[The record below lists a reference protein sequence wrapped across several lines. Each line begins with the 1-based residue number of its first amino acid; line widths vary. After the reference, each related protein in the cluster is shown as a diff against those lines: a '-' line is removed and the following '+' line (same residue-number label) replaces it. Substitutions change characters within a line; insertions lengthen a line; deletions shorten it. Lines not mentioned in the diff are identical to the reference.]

1 MLFIPNVYKYFVL
14 IFAVR
19 FNLIK
24 THTMRKFQ
32 RKRRI
37 KTKKEK
43 ANLIHNYYA
52 RTGFYKFVGNN
63 LKKAILPIIGVV
75 LVIFLFNKYVYNIND
90 GLHHFTETFS
100 RLGIL
105 ITFFISE
112 TLLGLIP
119 PEIFIAWSKKT
130 DQPVLNL
137 ALLATLSYSGGLIS
151 YFLGK
156 TALKIEAIKEYLEVK
171 MEKNLRNTRKW
182 GGILILAGAI
192 LPLPFSI
199 ACLAAG
205 MIKYPFKSVVLFGLF
220 RFGRFAIYAWAI
232 FSVVS

>member
-1 MLFIPNVYKYFVL
+1 MLKL
-14 IFAVR
+14 
-19 FNLIK
+19 K
-24 THTMRKFQ
+24 
-32 RKRRI
+32 RKRRK
-37 KTKKEK
+37 KTNTEK
-43 ANLIHNYYA
+43 ANLIHNYYS
-52 RTGFYKFVGNN
+52 RTGFYRFVGLN
-63 LKKAILPIIGVV
+63 LKKAILPIVVIV

-100 RLGIL
+100 RLGIFV
-105 ITFFISE
+105 TFFLSE

-130 DQPVLNL
+130 DDPILNL
-137 ALLATLSYSGGLIS
+137 AILASLSYSGGLIS

-156 TALKIEAIKEYLEVK
+156 TALKIKAVKEYLEVK
-171 MEKNLRNTRKW
+171 MAKNLQNTRKW
-182 GGILILAGAI
+182 GGILILVGAI

-205 MIKYPFKSVVLFGLF
+205 MIKYPFKNVVLFGLF
-220 RFGRFAIYAWAI
+220 RFGRFAVYAWAI

>member
-1 MLFIPNVYKYFVL
+1 MLKL
-14 IFAVR
+14 
-19 FNLIK
+19 K
-24 THTMRKFQ
+24 
-32 RKRRI
+32 RKRRK
-37 KTKKEK
+37 KTNTEK
-43 ANLIHNYYA
+43 ANLIHNYYS
-52 RTGFYKFVGNN
+52 RTGFYRFVGLN
-63 LKKAILPIIGVV
+63 LKKAILPIVVIV

-100 RLGIL
+100 RLGIFV
-105 ITFFISE
+105 TFFISE

-130 DQPVLNL
+130 DDPILNL
-137 ALLATLSYSGGLIS
+137 AILASLSYSGGLIS

-156 TALKIEAIKEYLEVK
+156 TALKIKAVKEYLEVK
-171 MEKNLRNTRKW
+171 MAKNLQNTRKW
-182 GGILILAGAI
+182 GGILILVGAI

-205 MIKYPFKSVVLFGLF
+205 MIKYPFKNVVLFGLF
-220 RFGRFAIYAWAI
+220 RFGRFAVYAWAI